1 MIQKE
6 KRKDQEKITASTQK
20 ERLINISVQLSNIE
34 EIIKVRNSTY
44 NTHSSVISKSL
55 SYREKV

>member
-1 MIQKE
+1 MIRKE

-34 EIIKVRNSTY
+34 EIIKVRNSIH
-44 NTHSSVISKSL
+44 NTHSSVISESL